1 MSVSKIVVF
10 LASVPIVHTL
20 GFVPLA
26 RCSGFPRTLLSASRV
41 TESSRDVSR
50 RELLEDAFRIT
61 SAAVAVGGLA
71 PSSAFA
77 EEGGDVTISY
87 EDIPVSKNKVG
98 GLLEPYAE
106 VGKGWRILKPYGWN
120 QFEQKPG
127 VYEAKWTDIVAS
139 NRQELVV
146 VTSPVKSTTTSIAA
160 LGDVQAV
167 GQKLASARSAELVS
181 AKAVKKEGVLFYM
194 FEFKNS
200 DIHQVYQLCVSKGK
214 LWSVDASAPAKRWD
228 KVENLFNNALL
239 SFMPK
244 L

>member
-1 MSVSKIVVF
+1 M
-10 LASVPIVHTL
+10 
-20 GFVPLA
+20 
-26 RCSGFPRTLLSASRV
+26 
-41 TESSRDVSR
+41 
-50 RELLEDAFRIT
+50 
-61 SAAVAVGGLA
+61 
-71 PSSAFA
+71 PSSAQA
-77 EEGGDVTISY
+77 DEGDAPAISY
-87 EDIPVSKNKVG
+87 EEVPVSKNKVG

-120 QFEQKPG
+120 QFEQNPG
-127 VYEAKWTDIVAS
+127 VYEAKWTDIVAA
-139 NRQELVV
+139 NRQEMVV
-146 VTSPVKSTTTSIAA
+146 STSPVKSTTASIAA

-167 GQKLASARSAELVS
+167 GQKLAGARSAELVL
-181 AKAVKKEGVLFYM
+181 AKAVMKDGVLFYM

-200 DIHQVYQLCVSKGK
+200 DIHQVYQLCVAKGK